1 MEYDSEVTEDVP
13 DAGSDERSTGTSV
26 QAPTGEALT
35 YEIIG
40 VAQKVHR
47 VLGPGFKEVTYHKA
61 LERELIL
68 RGIPFESKRAF
79 RVIYENTMCGTYEPD
94 LVVNEEVIVELKAAS
109 KLAAV
114 DRMQTVSY
122 LKASGLLTALLLN
135 FGAASL
141 EVRRLKN

>member
-1 MEYDSEVTEDVP
+1 MQYDSEVIEDTP
-13 DAGSDERSTGTSV
+13 DVEGDGGRRAAQALTGDS
-26 QAPTGEALT
+26 LT

-40 VAQKVHR
+40 AAQKVHGF
-47 VLGPGFKEVTYHKA
+47 LGSGFKEVTYHKA

-68 RGIPFESKRAF
+68 RDIPFESKRSF
-79 RVIYENTMCGTYEPD
+79 HVTYEETMCGTYEPD
-94 LVVNEEVIVELKAAS
+94 LVVNAEVIVELKAAS

-135 FGAASL
+135 FGAVSL
-141 EVRRLKN
+141 EVRRFKN